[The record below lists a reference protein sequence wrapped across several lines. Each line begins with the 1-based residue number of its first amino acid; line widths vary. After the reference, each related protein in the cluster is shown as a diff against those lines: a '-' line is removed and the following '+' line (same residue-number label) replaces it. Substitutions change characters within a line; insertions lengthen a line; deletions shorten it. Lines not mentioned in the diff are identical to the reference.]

1 MEFHND
7 LASLRKI
14 RGLVIDMD
22 GVLWQGDKA
31 FPGLAEFFAVLKKRN
46 IQFVLATNNNTMPPE
61 GFVKKAAG
69 MGVEL
74 TIDNIMTASLATVA
88 YLKSHYPAGSRLYVI
103 GEAPLKGMITGAGF
117 ELAETD
123 VKAVVA
129 AMDRQLTY
137 EMLKRG
143 SILIRDGAEFI
154 GVNPDACYPT
164 PEGLAPGSGPIIAAL
179 AYASGVEPKYMGKPE
194 HFIFDTCLERMKLK
208 PDEAA
213 SLGDRLDTD
222 IEGGLRANMKAI
234 LVLSGV
240 TNAEQAKTSPIHPN
254 WIFSGIEEL
263 GKALDAD

>member
-1 MEFHND
+1 MGSEMD
-7 LASLRKI
+7 IASLQQI

-22 GVLWQGDKA
+22 GVLWQGDRPL
-31 FPGLAEFFAVLKKRN
+31 PGLNAFFNVLKRRN
-46 IQFVLATNNNTMPPE
+46 IQFILATNNNTMPPE

-69 MGVEL
+69 LGVEL
-74 TIDNIMTASLATVA
+74 SLHNIMTASLATVA
-88 YLKSHYPAGSRLYVI
+88 YLQGHYPAGSRVYVI
-103 GEAPLKGMITGAGF
+103 GEPPIKKMISDAGF
-117 ELAETD
+117 EIAESD

-143 SILIRDGAEFI
+143 SILIRAGAEFI

-164 PEGLAPGSGPIIAAL
+164 PEGLAPGSGPIVAAL

-194 HFIFDTCLERMKLK
+194 HYIFETCLQRMGLK
-208 PDEAA
+208 PQEAA

-222 IEGGLRANMKAI
+222 IEGGLRAEMKAI

-240 TNAEQAKTSPIHPN
+240 TDASQAQSSPIRPT
-254 WIFSGIEEL
+254 WIFQGIEEL
-263 GKALDAD
+263 AAALG